1 MNRLCVCCAVCFTFL
16 QLGGA
21 GLSAQPPQ
29 EHATLKGFLQNA
41 IERERIDK
49 ALHALSV
56 ILVNDQKTV
65 WEAGFGEARPKTR
78 ASAETIYRVGSVS
91 KLFTDIA
98 LMQLVEQ
105 KRVDLDAPVS
115 RYLPDFHP
123 INRFYK
129 SEITLRQL
137 MTHRSGLVR
146 EPPVGHYFDP
156 TRPTISATVA
166 SLNQTE
172 LIYPPGQKTKYS
184 NAGITVVGEVIEKLT
199 GKPFSESMTEAVLD
213 PLGCSSSSFTLSKQV
228 GANLAA
234 GQMWTYYG
242 RTFAAPT
249 FPLGIEPAGNLY
261 TTVGD
266 LGSFLSMLFA
276 GGKGRNGQI
285 LQPQTLEDMYL
296 VQFEPPGTKSGF
308 GLGFDVHDFH
318 GRRCVGHNGA
328 VYGFATVLEALPAEK
343 LGVAVVTTKDCANG
357 VAKKLADYALALML
371 ANREGKELPVYEPA
385 RPVEAGPAW
394 QMVGTYSTNGE
405 GVDLFERDGKLYA
418 WPITGGPRLELHPK
432 GAGYEADGP
441 LEYGQAIR
449 IEKNPFLLFGEK
461 ASSKASLRKPDP
473 APARWMSLIGEYGW
487 DHDVLF
493 ILEKEGRLF
502 ALIEWFFLYPLEELS
517 NDVFRFPGKG
527 LYENEK
533 LIFKRNSAGKVLEVN
548 AASVVFKRRPLADE
562 GQTFR
567 ITPRRSIDVIRQ
579 EALAAKPPAE
589 RGYFEKSDL
598 VDLTSLDPT
607 ILLDIRY
614 ASTNNFMSVPLYT
627 SARAFMQRP
636 AAESVVRAHHEL
648 AKQGFGL
655 LIHDA
660 YRPWYV
666 TKMFWEATPD
676 AERIFVA
683 DPSQGSRHNRGC
695 AVDLT
700 LYDLKTKKPIVMVG
714 GYDEFSDRSFPGYL
728 GGTSLQRWHEQVLR
742 NAMEKQGF
750 KVYEN
755 EWWHF
760 DFRDWKKYPIHNVTF
775 ENLGKPQ

>member
-1 MNRLCVCCAVCFTFL
+1 MSRLRVCCAVCVALLVQFGF
-16 QLGGA
+16 GA
-21 GLSAQPPQ
+21 VAAQPPQ
-29 EHATLKGFLQNA
+29 EHATLKVLLRNT

-49 ALHALSV
+49 ALPALSV

-65 WEAGFGEARPKTR
+65 WEAGFGEARPKTP
-78 ASAETIYRVGSVS
+78 ASGETIYRVGSVS

-123 INRFYK
+123 INPFNK

-184 NAGITVVGEVIEKLT
+184 NAGITVVGEIIEKLT
-199 GKPFSESMTEAVLD
+199 GKPFSQSMTKAVLD
-213 PLGCSSSSFTLSKQV
+213 PLGCCSSSFTLSKQV
-228 GANLAA
+228 GANLAT

-242 RTFAAPT
+242 RTFDAPT

-266 LGSFLSMLFA
+266 LGRFLSMLFA
-276 GGKGRNGQI
+276 GGRGRNGQI
-285 LQPQTLEDMYL
+285 LQPQTLEDMYR

-308 GLGFDVHDFH
+308 GLGFDVHDFR

-357 VAKKLADYALALML
+357 VAKKLADYALELML
-371 ANREGKELPVYEPA
+371 AEREGKELPAYEPA
-385 RPVEAGPAW
+385 DPVDVAQARALAGRYRNDSAGLD
-394 QMVGTYSTNGE
+394 V
-405 GVDLFERDGKLYA
+405 FERDGKLYA
-418 WPITGGPRLELHPK
+418 WPTTGGPRLELHPK
-432 GAGYEADGP
+432 GEGFIIDGP
-441 LEYGQAIR
+441 LDSGQKLR
-449 IEKNPFLLFGEK
+449 VEKDRLYWGDKVFSKVLSEK
-461 ASSKASLRKPDP
+461 P
-473 APARWMSLIGEYGW
+473 APAPTRWMGLIGEYGW
-487 DHDVLF
+487 NHDVLF
-493 ILEKEGRLF
+493 ILEKEGRLY

-517 NDVFRFPGKG
+517 DGVFRFPSRG

-533 LIFKRNSAGKVLEVN
+533 LIFKRDAAGRVMEVN
-548 AASVVFKRRPLADE
+548 AANVVFKRRPLADE

-714 GYDEFSDRSFPGYL
+714 GYDEFSDRSFPDYL
-728 GGTSLQRWHEQVLR
+728 GGTSLQRWHEEVLR

-775 ENLGKPQ
+775 ENLGKR